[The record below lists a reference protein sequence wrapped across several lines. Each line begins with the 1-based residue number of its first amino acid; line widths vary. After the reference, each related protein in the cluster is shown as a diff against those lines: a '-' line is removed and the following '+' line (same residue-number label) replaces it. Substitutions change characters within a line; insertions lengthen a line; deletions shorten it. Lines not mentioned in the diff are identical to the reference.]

1 MPQSQANTPQSFIGH
16 LRCQEATAAL
26 LHLQGLEEDE
36 EFLRVPT
43 LYRHTEASQKLGPG
57 VHDPAPPPQMPLRQG
72 VCGSGGFELP
82 RTLTA
87 TAQQGFGLALQFGL
101 MRQLNSSG
109 TLAPNL

>member
-57 VHDPAPPPQMPLRQG
+57 VHDPTPPPRCHSDRAFAGAEVSSSQG
-72 VCGSGGFELP
+72 HSRLQHSKASGWPFS
-82 RTLTA
+82 
-87 TAQQGFGLALQFGL
+87 LA
-101 MRQLNSSG
+101 SCVS
-109 TLAPNL
+109 

>member
-1 MPQSQANTPQSFIGH
+1 MSPLCTGTRKRARSWGLGSMTP
-16 LRCQEATAAL
+16 
-26 LHLQGLEEDE
+26 
-36 EFLRVPT
+36 P
-43 LYRHTEASQKLGPG
+43 
-57 VHDPAPPPQMPLRQG
+57 PPPQMPLRQG